1 MRMPYS
7 AHRPGR
13 FDSQGRIILDSDP
26 NADTDDLDFLREYEP
41 TGADERTTETA
52 PSSETDPQAA
62 TEPAREDRE
71 PHDAHAD
78 PDESDREGQR

>member
-1 MRMPYS
+1 MPYS

-41 TGADERTTETA
+41 TGADLQA
-52 PSSETDPQAA
+52 PDTVDLSLI
-62 TEPAREDRE
+62 
-71 PHDAHAD
+71 HI
-78 PDESDREGQR
+78 

>member
-1 MRMPYS
+1 MPYS

-41 TGADERTTETA
+41 TGACLLYTSD
-52 PSSETDPQAA
+52 AA
-62 TEPAREDRE
+62 RRAI
-71 PHDAHAD
+71 
-78 PDESDREGQR
+78 